1 MKIRIFLPIF
11 ITAISV
17 LSCTKDID
25 FDLNEEQERIV
36 IDGFIT
42 NVKQKHLIKITRTTS
57 FFKTYEEAPA
67 AENANVVLSD
77 GVESYLCIEET
88 PGNYYTRELAFEL
101 EKNYTLTIDYKGKTY
116 TASDYM
122 NSINDIDSIET
133 FESEDLIFGDGKMKL
148 LASIAVFVRETEGIG
163 DYYLWK
169 YQVKKPDTA
178 YKDMTPTFTDWIFFP
193 DEFVEGKSPPDGWVF
208 FDRIPTSEIVPGSI
222 VRLQMFG
229 ISKGYYDFLVGLR
242 QQVFRGGL
250 FDGPQANISTNFDN
264 GALGYF
270 VAASEDIAF
279 TTKE

>member
-11 ITAISV
+11 IIAISAC
-17 LSCTKDID
+17 SCTKDID

-57 FFKTYEEAPA
+57 FFKTYAEVPV

-88 PGNYYTRELAFEL
+88 PGNYYTSELAFESD
-101 EKNYTLTIDYKGKTY
+101 KNYTLTVDYEGKTY

-122 NSINDIDSIET
+122 NSTNDIDTIVT
-133 FESEDLIFGDGKMKL
+133 FESEDLSFLTRKIKL
-148 LASIAVFVRETEGIG
+148 LASIAVFIRETEGIG

-193 DEFVEGKSPPDGWVF
+193 DDFIEGKSPPDGWVF
-208 FDRIPTSEIVPGSI
+208 FDKIPTSEIVPGSI
-222 VRLQMFG
+222 VRVQMFG

-250 FDGPQANISTNFDN
+250 FDGPQANISTNFNN

-270 VAASEDIAF
+270 VAASEDIAY